1 MGKIN
6 RDKERISP
14 KKNNVL
20 IVLLLILSVLL
31 TVYFMPKSRSEYYD
45 YTIGKPWTYDVLIAP
60 FNFSI
65 EKSDAAYQQELDS
78 LHASF
83 SPYFSRNADVMHKMV
98 QSFEKY
104 YSDTLYKAISIHSYN
119 VIKDKLVSLYEKG
132 IISAQDESMLEE
144 ESKEYIRIYAGNT
157 STFVAINQIDNEKK
171 AYQELTQVQISP
183 IDRYLLIQHNL
194 ENFITPNLIY
204 DKERSDKDL
213 KDQESNISHFR
224 GKVVTNQKIIDQGD
238 IVTEETAMIID
249 SYMNMMSE
257 RTTSNEFKAM
267 TWGGQILF
275 VSLMFC
281 CLFVYLKLYRLN
293 SIDSKSQLIFIFST
307 LTLFAVII
315 GLYVEYTNW
324 SVFMIPCA
332 MLAIAYRIFLDSRTA
347 FMAYLVF
354 VLATSIVVSMPY
366 EYILLQTGT
375 GLVAIYTLK
384 ELSQR
389 SQILRTT
396 FIIFLTYSL
405 IWLSIQMIQL
415 ESLENIDL
423 KMFIYFAINSIL
435 LLLIYPLLFVVE
447 KLFGFISN
455 VTLIELSN
463 INNPLLRQLAEN
475 APGTFQHSM
484 QVSTL
489 AAEAANYVGAN
500 VQLVRTAALYHDIGK
515 LANPP
520 FFVEN
525 QNGTNPHDNLTPI
538 ESARIIINHVYEGLK
553 IAEKHGLPESI
564 RDFIR
569 LHHGNGVARYFYV
582 KQQQLNPDSDVNIA
596 DFSYPGPNPQTKE
609 TAILM
614 MADAVEA
621 ASRSLNEIT
630 EESISNLVDKIV
642 DYQESERFFAESPL
656 TYKDIGR
663 IKEVFKEKLK
673 TMYHTRISYPEPLK
687 ADQRQS

>member
-1 MGKIN
+1 M
-6 RDKERISP
+6 
-14 KKNNVL
+14 
-20 IVLLLILSVLL
+20 
-31 TVYFMPKSRSEYYD
+31 
-45 YTIGKPWTYDVLIAP
+45 
-60 FNFSI
+60 
-65 EKSDAAYQQELDS
+65 
-78 LHASF
+78 
-83 SPYFSRNADVMHKMV
+83 
-98 QSFEKY
+98 
-104 YSDTLYKAISIHSYN
+104 
-119 VIKDKLVSLYEKG
+119 
-132 IISAQDESMLEE
+132 
-144 ESKEYIRIYAGNT
+144 
-157 STFVAINQIDNEKK
+157 
-171 AYQELTQVQISP
+171 
-183 IDRYLLIQHNL
+183 
-194 ENFITPNLIY
+194 
-204 DKERSDKDL
+204 
-213 KDQESNISHFR
+213 
-224 GKVVTNQKIIDQGD
+224 
-238 IVTEETAMIID
+238 
-249 SYMNMMSE
+249 
-257 RTTSNEFKAM
+257 
-267 TWGGQILF
+267 
-275 VSLMFC
+275 
-281 CLFVYLKLYRLN
+281 
-293 SIDSKSQLIFIFST
+293 
-307 LTLFAVII
+307 
-315 GLYVEYTNW
+315 
-324 SVFMIPCA
+324 
-332 MLAIAYRIFLDSRTA
+332 
-347 FMAYLVF
+347 
-354 VLATSIVVSMPY
+354 
-366 EYILLQTGT
+366 
-375 GLVAIYTLK
+375 
-384 ELSQR
+384 
-389 SQILRTT
+389 
-396 FIIFLTYSL
+396 IFLTYSL
-405 IWLSIQMIQL
+405 IWISIQMIQL

-489 AAEAANYVGAN
+489 AAEAANSVGAN

-564 RDFIR
+564 SDFIR
-569 LHHGNGVARYFYV
+569 VHHGNGVARYFYV

-609 TAILM
+609 SAILM